1 MARSGDGIVL
11 TQHKYALELILRLAY
26 WVKPSKNP
34 MEVNL
39 TLTSVAYD
47 DFVNKNYVDIS
58 LSNATFYK
66 KVAFISL

>member
-47 DFVNKNYVDIS
+47 DFVNKNYDDIS